1 MRGFADIAGD
11 VACVRYTQI
20 NDSAGHVRAA
30 VGRIAGTAWVLP
42 IGRDADRVRLHGD
55 ALPAGNARVLLRS
68 KEVEVVLIE
77 NGTTQYWWVRALKS
91 AD

>member
-1 MRGFADIAGD
+1 MCVRPSVGSVRRRGF
-11 VACVRYTQI
+11 
-20 NDSAGHVRAA
+20 
-30 VGRIAGTAWVLP
+30 LP

-77 NGTTQYWWVRALKS
+77 NGTTQYWWMRALKS